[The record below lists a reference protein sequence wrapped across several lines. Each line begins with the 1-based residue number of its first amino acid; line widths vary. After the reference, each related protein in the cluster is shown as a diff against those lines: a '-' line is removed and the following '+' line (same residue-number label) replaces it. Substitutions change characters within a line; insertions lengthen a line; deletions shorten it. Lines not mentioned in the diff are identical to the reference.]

1 MKIYKVQNDMK
12 QKDKLKINL
21 TTKGLS
27 RKQIIIPMSMNNAK
41 KVMGKSNVYIANINR
56 LLKGIKSDIL
66 LITFTLT
73 TRKLSL

>member
-1 MKIYKVQNDMK
+1 MK